1 VRDPAF
7 RQALAKPG
15 AEPVPAEKA
24 TPESLRALLESETG
38 KWGPIIKQAGG
49 CAD

>member
-1 VRDPAF
+1 MQDTALE
-7 RQALAKPG
+7 QARAKLG

-24 TPESLRALLESETG
+24 MPESLRALLESETD
-38 KWGPIIKQAGG
+38 KWRPIIKQAGG